1 MDAVHGGVQVAKQFA
16 SSVVYDR
23 IGNVARN
30 SEIHARSRYEEPKS
44 SQSPVNGLRQ
54 RALRR

>member
-1 MDAVHGGVQVAKQFA
+1 VQVAKQFA